1 MLKNVFSN
9 WLGLILRGVV
19 SVVLT
24 PILIHQLGD
33 FQYGLW
39 ILVMSV
45 VDYSGILDMGIRP
58 TLHRFVA
65 RWKGLNDRA
74 ALNETIGS
82 AFALSCG
89 AGLLVLLVTFAAL
102 PWISSFFDI
111 RGANPSE
118 FRWLICLLGINLAI
132 LLPAR
137 VLGAY
142 LCGVQ
147 RFDLF
152 NVVEV
157 VTCLSRGILIVL
169 ILHLGK
175 GLMGV
180 AVVTLGTS
188 LALLALNYALVVHVD
203 PEVSVD
209 PRQLNWVRV
218 RELGAY
224 SFYLFL
230 NTAGDYLRFYTDS
243 LVIAWVISISLVTPF
258 AVAGRLME
266 YFKSVV
272 FGLVGPLVPRMSE
285 LEGLGKWQELQQI
298 FLRGTR
304 AAALLSLLIG
314 SVFLLD
320 GRVILRLWVGERFVG
335 SYPLLMALAAGYVV
349 TLAQYPSNVLICAL
363 NRHQALGWWTLAEG
377 VINLFLSV
385 HWAKTYGLVGVAMG
399 TTVPMVF
406 TALLL
411 QPWYVLRLVKLPAW
425 QYVREGLLRP
435 LCAGGVFLVAC
446 HFALTPPPT
455 ASRAD
460 FVLTLAAQ
468 CGLFAVL
475 AYTLG
480 LWTGERELVAMNLS
494 HFPRLALRRLRR
506 AQRSGALAG

>member
-9 WLGLILRGVV
+9 WLGLVLRGLV
-19 SVVLT
+19 SLALT
-24 PILIHQLGD
+24 PILIHHLGD

-65 RWKGLNDRA
+65 RWKGLNDRT
-74 ALNETIGS
+74 ALNETVGS
-82 AFALSCG
+82 AFAMSCS
-89 AGLLVLLVTFAAL
+89 AGLLVLLVTLGAL
-102 PWISSFFDI
+102 PWLSSFFDL
-111 RGANPSE
+111 RGANPAE

-152 NVVEV
+152 NAVEV
-157 VTCLSRGILIVL
+157 VTCVGRGLLIVL
-169 ILHLGK
+169 MLHLGK
-175 GLMGV
+175 GLLGV
-180 AVVTLGTS
+180 AVITLGTS
-188 LALLALNYALVVHVD
+188 VVMLALNYGLVVHVD
-203 PEVSVD
+203 PEVSID
-209 PRQLNWVRV
+209 PRQLNLVRV
-218 RELGAY
+218 RELGSY

-243 LVIAWVISISLVTPF
+243 LVIAWVVSISLVTPF
-258 AVAGRLME
+258 AIVGRLME
-266 YFKSVV
+266 YFKSIV
-272 FGLVGPLVPRMSE
+272 FGLVGPMVPRMSE
-285 LEGLGKWQELQQI
+285 LEGLGKWEELQQI

-304 AAALLSLLIG
+304 AATLLSLLIG
-314 SVFLLD
+314 SIFLLD
-320 GRVILRLWVGERFVG
+320 GRGILRLWVGERFVG
-335 SYPLLMALAAGYVV
+335 TFPLLMVLTAGYVV

-385 HWAKTYGLVGVAMG
+385 HWAKSYGLVGVAMG
-399 TTVPMVF
+399 TTIPMVF
-406 TALLL
+406 TALIL
-411 QPWYVLRLVKLPAW
+411 QPWYVLRIVKLPAW

-435 LCAGGVFLVAC
+435 LTAGGVFLAAC
-446 HFALTPPPT
+446 HYFLTPALTAGRT
-455 ASRAD
+455 VFA
-460 FVLTLAAQ
+460 LTLAAQ

-480 LWTGERELVAMNLS
+480 LWTGERQLVALNLS
-494 HFPRLALRRLRR
+494 HFPRLAYRRLM
-506 AQRSGALAG
+506 RSTRTSEAGN